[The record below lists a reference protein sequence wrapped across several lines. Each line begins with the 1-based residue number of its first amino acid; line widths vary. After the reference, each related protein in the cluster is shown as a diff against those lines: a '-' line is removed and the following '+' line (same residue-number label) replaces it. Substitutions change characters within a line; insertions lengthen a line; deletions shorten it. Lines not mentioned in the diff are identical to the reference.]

1 MKGIL
6 QSTALEGEDS
16 VNEIVRKGHTR
27 MIGFTSLWA
36 GFHTVTRVIF

>member
-27 MIGFTSLWA
+27 MDLLPSGPVPIL
-36 GFHTVTRVIF
+36 